1 MSGADSACEIRAAA
15 RYVRHLP
22 QRQNP
27 AARRDQF
34 RQTLNIR
41 KTSVIKRQFY
51 DLRAGL
57 LRHHQPGHKVG
68 VMLGDANDNFIAGAQ
83 TRTGVTLRH
92 HVDRFG
98 GAACPDDT
106 FFIGRV

>member
-1 MSGADSACEIRAAA
+1 MNAFNPTQFRAQFPALADAGVYLDSAATA
-15 RYVRHLP
+15 LKP
-22 QRQNP
+22 Q
-27 AARRDQF
+27 A
-34 RQTLNIR
+34 
-41 KTSVIKRQFY
+41 VIDATHQFY

-68 VMLGDANDNFIAGAQ
+68 VMLGDANDNFIAGTQ